1 MVTSSDSRPR
11 LRDAIAR
18 ELDHFEAAFGDNPEV
33 RAAVAAEYL
42 RRGARG
48 GGTNAAD
55 CALSERERF
64 TLIRYAL
71 GCRNRATAGEL
82 GISIRTLET
91 YLDRARAKLGIHT
104 REQVVRFAIGQG
116 WFA

>member
-18 ELDHFEAAFGDNPEV
+18 ELDHFEAAFGDSPEV
-33 RAAVAAEYL
+33 HAAVAAEYL
-42 RRGARG
+42 RRGARSIQI
-48 GGTNAAD
+48 AAD
-55 CALSERERF
+55 CVLSERERF